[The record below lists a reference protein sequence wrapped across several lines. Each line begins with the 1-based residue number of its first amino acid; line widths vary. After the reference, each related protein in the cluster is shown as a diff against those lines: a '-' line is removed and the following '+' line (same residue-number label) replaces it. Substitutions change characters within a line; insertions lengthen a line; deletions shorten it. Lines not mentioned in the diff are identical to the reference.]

1 MRWID
6 YLYMSQVLAPV
17 QQQQQVWRTAVNWTA
32 AILIA
37 AVFLVAGIWKISDP
51 ERVGVM
57 LAQLKVPQNL
67 SLPLAICLGIGETFT
82 GVMLLFPRF
91 RRWGSIA
98 ATFLLLAFMVYIGI
112 HYTELR
118 GADCSC
124 FPWLKRTVGPGFF
137 AGDAIMLLAA
147 VGAGIGTQA
156 SRGLKTAGFL
166 LSVIA
171 IFALSSYAWNAS
183 RHTGTHA
190 PNAIK
195 AEDGK
200 AISLQEGKVF
210 IYFFNPQCMHCLE
223 AGRKLATMN
232 WGDTRFIGV
241 PTENPQYGDWFM
253 KQAHLTGRGPVSN
266 DLAILKKLFPF
277 DLPPA
282 GVALQDGYQK
292 AMLLQ
297 FEDAEP
303 AATLKKLGFAN

>member
-1 MRWID
+1 M
-6 YLYMSQVLAPV
+6 LV
-17 QQQQQVWRTAVNWTA
+17 
-32 AILIA
+32 A
-37 AVFLVAGIWKISDP
+37 AVA
-51 ERVGVM
+51 
-57 LAQLKVPQNL
+57 
-67 SLPLAICLGIGETFT
+67 
-82 GVMLLFPRF
+82 
-91 RRWGSIA
+91 
-98 ATFLLLAFMVYIGI
+98 
-112 HYTELR
+112 
-118 GADCSC
+118 
-124 FPWLKRTVGPGFF
+124 
-137 AGDAIMLLAA
+137 
-147 VGAGIGTQA
+147 AGIGTRA
-156 SRGLKTAGFL
+156 ARGLKAAGFL
-166 LSVIA
+166 LGVIA
-171 IFALSSYAWNAS
+171 VCTLSSYAWNVS

-190 PNAIK
+190 PATIK

-253 KQAHLTGRGPVSN
+253 KNAHLTAKGPVSN
-266 DLAILKKLFPF
+266 DLEILKKLFPF